1 MWKEQIIFKGDN
13 YGKDF
18 LVYYTLMNLH
28 TDFESGHTDLYYHQ
42 QCTRVPFSLYPCQHL
57 LFLVFLTIVIL
68 TGTRR
73 YFILVLICISLIS
86 EIEYLFMCLFAICM
100 SLAKCLFRSSIFFLM
115 IFFPL

>member
-42 QCTRVPFSLYPCQHL
+42 PCTRVPFSP
-57 LFLVFLTIVIL
+57 
-68 TGTRR
+68 
-73 YFILVLICISLIS
+73 
-86 EIEYLFMCLFAICM
+86 
-100 SLAKCLFRSSIFFLM
+100 
-115 IFFPL
+115 